1 MFAASLEF
9 LFAFDVFLF
18 GTAIIYTSFAYEMIH
33 LLIRNS
39 RIIYF
44 LAVSCQHI
52 FVGIK
57 VFVDLRL
64 FLAVFD
70 NLESVSGNHQFLI
83 GRHQQ
88 DFDRGI
94 IG

>member
-44 LAVSCQHI
+44 LAVACQHI
-52 FVGIK
+52 FVEMK
-57 VFVDLRL
+57 VFMDLRL
-64 FLAVFD
+64 FLAVFHY
-70 NLESVSGNHQFLI
+70 LKSVSGDHQFLI
-83 GRHQQ
+83 GRDQQ
-88 DFDRGI
+88 DFDR
-94 IG
+94 